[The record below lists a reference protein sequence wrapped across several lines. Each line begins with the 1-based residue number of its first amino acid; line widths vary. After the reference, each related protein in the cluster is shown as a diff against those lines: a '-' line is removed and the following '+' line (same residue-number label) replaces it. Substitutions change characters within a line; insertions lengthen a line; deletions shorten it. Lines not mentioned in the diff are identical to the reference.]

1 MKYLR
6 NVTCTVIDEKD
17 TETDQTAGFM
27 KEQKSRKRLGHGKED
42 MFFVAKQFL
51 KNPKRNEQ

>member
-6 NVTCTVIDEKD
+6 NVACTVIDEKD

-27 KEQKSRKRLGHGKED
+27 KEQKSKKRLGHGKE
-42 MFFVAKQFL
+42 
-51 KNPKRNEQ
+51 